1 MYDVTEDTKKQNI
14 INKSIFSPPAQLL
27 QGLHHQYFGASEE
40 LSERQRFLEG
50 GDGEAERGEEFWAPS
65 SDVLSIS
72 CRIDTPNIAI

>member
-1 MYDVTEDTKKQNI
+1 MRSLNFI
-14 INKSIFSPPAQLL
+14 M